1 MSHIKDRLN
10 QYKDKYS
17 DCYKYAGVYVKV
29 VQDMIE
35 KLQED
40 LEQDEKEK
48 GWIIVKYH
56 KITDAER
63 KENGYSED
71 IEYYLD
77 GLLPDDGQEIIVT
90 DGENTWC
97 DTCSVNSDVEYGLES
112 CIDWIEIKAWMP
124 LPEPYKEGGGMRL
137 IDADKLK
144 KDILLQNILGE
155 PIQKIIDRYIHIV
168 DEQPTVF
175 DVDKVVEQLEKRS
188 TLAKPVGW
196 TKSYEIVILNDA
208 VEIVKGGGV
217 E

>member
-1 MSHIKDRLN
+1 MSHIKDRLIQLKN
-10 QYKDKYS
+10 EVENTGNGAYFSKNNISKIVELLF
-17 DCYKYAGVYVKV
+17 A
-29 VQDMIE
+29 
-35 KLQED
+35 D
-40 LEQDEKEK
+40 LEQDEKEN

-124 LPEPYKEGGGMRL
+124 LPEPYKEG
-137 IDADKLK
+137 
-144 KDILLQNILGE
+144 
-155 PIQKIIDRYIHIV
+155 
-168 DEQPTVF
+168 
-175 DVDKVVEQLEKRS
+175 
-188 TLAKPVGW
+188 
-196 TKSYEIVILNDA
+196 
-208 VEIVKGGGV
+208 
-217 E
+217 

>member
-1 MSHIKDRLN
+1 MSHIKDRLIQLKN
-10 QYKDKYS
+10 EVENTGNGAYFSKNNISKIVELLF
-17 DCYKYAGVYVKV
+17 A
-29 VQDMIE
+29 
-35 KLQED
+35 D

-124 LPEPYKEGGGMRL
+124 LPEPYKEG
-137 IDADKLK
+137 
-144 KDILLQNILGE
+144 
-155 PIQKIIDRYIHIV
+155 
-168 DEQPTVF
+168 
-175 DVDKVVEQLEKRS
+175 
-188 TLAKPVGW
+188 
-196 TKSYEIVILNDA
+196 
-208 VEIVKGGGV
+208 
-217 E
+217 

>member
-1 MSHIKDRLN
+1 MSHIKDRLI
-10 QYKDKYS
+10 QLKYEVENTGKGAYFS
-17 DCYKYAGVYVKV
+17 KNNISKIVELLFA
-29 VQDMIE
+29 
-35 KLQED
+35 D
-40 LEQDEKEK
+40 LEQDVKEK

-124 LPEPYKEGGGMRL
+124 LPEPYKEG
-137 IDADKLK
+137 
-144 KDILLQNILGE
+144 
-155 PIQKIIDRYIHIV
+155 
-168 DEQPTVF
+168 
-175 DVDKVVEQLEKRS
+175 
-188 TLAKPVGW
+188 
-196 TKSYEIVILNDA
+196 
-208 VEIVKGGGV
+208 
-217 E
+217 